1 MSSVPQD
8 GEQAR
13 FTPQED
19 ALTKALV
26 DVKTANPRLGISKV
40 HAEVLKNHPEW
51 LVSEKRTRKILQNHG
66 LIVASTPSAN
76 DTEQPIFPSSRVIEG
91 LDVFQWTA
99 KVEVKY
105 FDKKKGKGLVAIEDI
120 NERDVIWREDPFI
133 IAPEWYGRIFY
144 LQPLTIHILSLER
157 LGKSLI
163 CK

>member
-1 MSSVPQD
+1 MSSAPQNGD
-8 GEQAR
+8 QER
-13 FTPQED
+13 FSPQED

-26 DVKTANPRLGISKV
+26 DVKITNPRLGISKV
-40 HAEVLKNHPEW
+40 HGEVLKNHPEW

-76 DTEQPIFPSSRVIEG
+76 DAEQPICPSSRVIEG
-91 LDVFQWTA
+91 LDLFQWTS

-120 NERDVIWREDPFI
+120 NEKDVIWREDPFI
-133 IAPEWYGRIFY
+133 IAPEWYGCIFY
-144 LQPLTIHILSLER
+144 LQLLTIHILSLER